1 MERYR
6 LIMRIMKQI
15 GNQSQPMKIGMTITI
30 IGILLM
36 SATLRAPITVLSPL
50 IGSIR
55 AETGIGNAMAGMLTT
70 LPLLAFSICSLL
82 APKMARR
89 IGTEW
94 TLFTGLL
101 LITFGL
107 VVRYF
112 NPVWMLFAGTAL
124 VGVGIALG
132 NVLLP
137 SLVKRDFQH
146 HLGIMTGA
154 YAVVMNGMAGLASGI
169 SIPLSSGM
177 GLGWRGALSIWVI
190 PTFIILLIWIPL
202 LKQSKPSLS
211 ANQRSKR
218 SLWSST
224 LAWQVTFF
232 MGLQSLFFYITIAWM
247 PEILQAKGFSEAASG
262 WILSSMQFVSLPAT
276 FIIPIM
282 AARFHNQRGLV
293 SISMLGLL
301 VGVAG
306 MMVGNQTVTIISVL
320 LMGICCGAAF
330 SLATMFFML
339 RARDSETSA
348 ELSGMAQSVGY
359 LLAAAGP
366 TVFGLLHDLTNSWL
380 TPLWLLI
387 LSAVLMWA
395 AGMGAGRKG
404 YVSESIVNDMKRQS
418 AQA

>member
-1 MERYR
+1 MQ
-6 LIMRIMKQI
+6 IKNQI
-15 GNQSQPMKIGMTITI
+15 GDQSQPLKRGITLTV

-50 IGSIR
+50 IGNIR
-55 AETGIGNAMAGMLTT
+55 GETGIGNAMAGMLTT
-70 LPLLAFSICSLL
+70 LPLLAFSVLSLL

-89 IGTEW
+89 FGTEW
-94 TLFTGLL
+94 TLFTGLI
-101 LITFGL
+101 LITIGL
-107 VVRYF
+107 IVRYF
-112 NPVWMLFAGTAL
+112 NPVWMLFVGTAL

-169 SIPLSSGM
+169 SIPLSSGV

-190 PTFIILLIWIPL
+190 PTFIVLLIWIPL
-202 LKQSKPSLS
+202 LKQPKPSLS
-211 ANQRSKR
+211 TNRHPKR
-218 SLWSST
+218 SLWSSS

-247 PEILQAKGFSEAASG
+247 PDILQTKGFSEAASG

-282 AARFHNQRGLV
+282 AARFHTQRGLV

-301 VGVAG
+301 AGVAG
-306 MMVGNQTVTIISVL
+306 LMVGNQTVTIISVL
-320 LMGICCGAAF
+320 LMGLCCGAAF

-366 TVFGLLHDLTNSWL
+366 TVFGLLHDLTNSWM

-387 LSAVLMWA
+387 LSAALMWI
-395 AGMGAGRKG
+395 AGMGAGRKA
-404 YVSESIVNDMKRQS
+404 YVSEANVNDIKQHS
-418 AQA
+418 VQA

>member
-1 MERYR
+1 MQ
-6 LIMRIMKQI
+6 IKNQI
-15 GNQSQPMKIGMTITI
+15 GDQSQPLKRGITLTV

-50 IGSIR
+50 IGNIR
-55 AETGIGNAMAGMLTT
+55 GETGIGNAMAGMLTT
-70 LPLLAFSICSLL
+70 LPLLAFSVLSLL

-89 IGTEW
+89 FGTEW
-94 TLFTGLL
+94 TLFTGLI
-101 LITFGL
+101 LITIGL
-107 VVRYF
+107 IVRYF
-112 NPVWMLFAGTAL
+112 NPVWMLFVGTAL

-169 SIPLSSGM
+169 SIPLSSGL

-190 PTFIILLIWIPL
+190 PTFIVLLIWIPL
-202 LKQSKPSLS
+202 LKQPKPSLS
-211 ANQRSKR
+211 TNRHPKR
-218 SLWSST
+218 SLWSSS

-247 PEILQAKGFSEAASG
+247 PDILQTKGFSEAASG

-282 AARFHNQRGLV
+282 AARFHTQRGLV

-301 VGVAG
+301 AGVAG
-306 MMVGNQTVTIISVL
+306 LMVGNQTVTIISVL
-320 LMGICCGAAF
+320 LMGLCCGAAF

-366 TVFGLLHDLTNSWL
+366 TVFGLLHDLTNSWM

-387 LSAVLMWA
+387 LSAALMWI
-395 AGMGAGRKG
+395 AGMGAGRKA
-404 YVSESIVNDMKRQS
+404 YVSEANVNDIKQHS
-418 AQA
+418 VQA